1 MHPREIERRFKIKI
15 KQEKIELQRKY
26 LEEIDINQKQE
37 LLKQIQIISS
47 IEISSS
53 GLWNLTDTGFPTEEE
68 MGKQVF

>member
-1 MHPREIERRFKIKI
+1 MHPREVERKFKFKI
-15 KQEKIELQRKY
+15 KQEKVALQRQY
-26 LEEIDINQKQE
+26 LEESDVIQKQE

-68 MGKQVF
+68 MGKKLF

>member
-1 MHPREIERRFKIKI
+1 M
-15 KQEKIELQRKY
+15 ELQKQY
-26 LEEIDINQKQE
+26 LEESDANDKQE
-37 LLKQIQIISS
+37 LLRQIQIISS